1 MLLRLAKIVLA
12 IALSFTFTF
21 SLWKLIISVH
31 DKYVDELE
39 AVSNWLDESNLA
51 QYKSLFRDLGK
62 FYIDNCSSHST
73 LFVAYP

>member
-31 DKYVDELE
+31 DKYIDELE
-39 AVSNWLDESNLA
+39 AVSNWLEENNLA
-51 QYKSLFRDLGK
+51 QYKSLFRNLGEL
-62 FYIDNCSSHST
+62 IVHLIQDI
-73 LFVAYP
+73 P